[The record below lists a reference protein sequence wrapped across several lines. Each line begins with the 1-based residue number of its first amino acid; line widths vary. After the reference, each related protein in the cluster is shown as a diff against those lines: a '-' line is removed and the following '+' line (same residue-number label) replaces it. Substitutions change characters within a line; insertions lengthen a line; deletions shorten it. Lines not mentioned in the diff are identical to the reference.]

1 MAAPGTKA
9 RQDQPLPVQSTVDRR
24 ISNRVVVFI
33 VAVILTGFAKNFYL
47 RAWLG
52 TRHLIPTA
60 RLHGFTASL

>member
-1 MAAPGTKA
+1 
-9 RQDQPLPVQSTVDRR
+9 VQSTVDRR